1 MTSRSIKYINLSNIC
16 TKLEDLD
23 VFLHNCVIRC
33 ARDGVLYLHY
43 LTVRTFGK
51 DTLNVS
57 ASERKKRYRALDSVL
72 SSSRLFVRKRE
83 SNLVYY
89 VLNDRG
95 RAAYIDLIRGASA
108 PQQNSNRTTA
118 PTRAFA
124 EKLALTNKSFGHYD
138 YEGKEFIRHEVAD
151 VLEDVFS
158 QYKENSRKKRILLAH
173 KHTSKGLLIP
183 YSTRFTSPR
192 RRRAH
197 FAKYSAVWKNASAM
211 YKDAVFLT
219 LTTDPSKHES
229 VYHATKSMSKSFN
242 RFMSWLKKYLQ
253 KPDIAYIKAL
263 EFTKAGYP
271 HLHIILF
278 GVDFIAPPSIRKR
291 VKTLR
296 RLKKWD
302 ELKHYYSV
310 SKEKITERWS
320 ATGQGEINY
329 VYSIYCNEA
338 GRWQWRK
345 YRPRDA
351 GIKSP
356 AGYLKKY
363 FAKALSDSDSY
374 RVALYWATNTRF
386 YTCSRSLQ
394 QRPKRRKRTAQWEFV
409 ASLSVDELYKIPSW
423 MRARDG
429 TLIVLED
436 G

>member
-1 MTSRSIKYINLSNIC
+1 MVGLPLT
-16 TKLEDLD
+16 LEEVLPSSSPPD
-23 VFLHNCVIRC
+23 VLLHNCVIRC
-33 ARDGVLYLHY
+33 ARDSVLYLHY
-43 LTVRTFGK
+43 LVVRTFGK

-57 ASERKKRYRALDSVL
+57 EAERKKRYRALDSVL
-72 SSSRLFVRKRE
+72 VSSGLFVRKRE
-83 SNLVYY
+83 GNLVYY
-89 VLNDRG
+89 VLSERG
-95 RAAYIDLIRGASA
+95 RRAYIDLMRGASA

-124 EKLALTNKSFGHYD
+124 EKLALTNKRFGH
-138 YEGKEFIRHEVAD
+138 YEGKEFRRYEVAD

-158 QYKENSRKKRILLAH
+158 QYKENSRKKRILLQH
-173 KHTSKGLLIP
+173 KYEAKGLLIP
-183 YSTRFTSPR
+183 YSTRWTSPR

-219 LTTDPSKHES
+219 LTTDPSRHES

-253 KPDIAYIKAL
+253 KPDLAYIKAL

-271 HLHIILF
+271 HLHVVLF
-278 GVDFIAPPSIRKR
+278 GVDFIAPPSIRKKVR
-291 VKTLR
+291 ALR

-302 ELKHYYSV
+302 ELKQYYKA

-329 VYSIYCNEA
+329 VYSIYCNEK
-338 GRWQWRK
+338 GHWQWRK
-345 YRPRDA
+345 YRPHDA
-351 GIKSP
+351 NGKSP
-356 AGYLKKY
+356 SSYLKKY

-386 YTCSRSLQ
+386 YTCSRALQ
-394 QRPKRRKRTAQWEFV
+394 QRPKKRKRPALWEFV

-423 MRARDG
+423 MHVRDG